1 MLLPVIAVL
10 SRLSDLS
17 ETVGRVIP
25 TEARCPREGCL
36 RSSGV
41 VLRWRSGWPR
51 LGIFHVISTQV
62 AKKVDSSSILGPG
75 DKVHHRKFLT
85 ISLTDI
91 I

>member
-62 AKKVDSSSILGPG
+62 AKKLIRHQFSAQVT
-75 DKVHHRKFLT
+75 KYT
-85 ISLTDI
+85 IVNF
-91 I
+91 